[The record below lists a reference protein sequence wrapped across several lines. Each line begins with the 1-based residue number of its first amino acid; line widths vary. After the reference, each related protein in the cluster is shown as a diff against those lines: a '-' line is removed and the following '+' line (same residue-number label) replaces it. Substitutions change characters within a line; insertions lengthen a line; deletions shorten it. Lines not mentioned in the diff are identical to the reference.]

1 MWYKNVGSVLFRFV
15 TKQTSDRRTDEQMYR
30 ETDRKRMAVLVL
42 LQVKH
47 TDKQFVIQLILL
59 TNTSRVCVQTF
70 TAQHADNMK
79 LVSQCQSFNEQR

>member
-47 TDKQFVIQLILL
+47 
-59 TNTSRVCVQTF
+59 RQTI
-70 TAQHADNMK
+70 
-79 LVSQCQSFNEQR
+79 